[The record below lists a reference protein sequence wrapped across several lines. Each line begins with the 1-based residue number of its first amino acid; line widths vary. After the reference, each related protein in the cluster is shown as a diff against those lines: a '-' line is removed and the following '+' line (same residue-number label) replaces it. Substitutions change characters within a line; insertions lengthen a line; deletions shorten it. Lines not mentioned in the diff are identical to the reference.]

1 MTDRLREQIARESET
16 RQFESF
22 MRLAAMLTHDLKNSI
37 TALSLVVSNM
47 EQQFDNKEFRAE
59 AMESLKESTDKL
71 RSLVAKL
78 SGPVESLSGEYQRPR
93 PTDLVPHLKR
103 VLSTT
108 AEQARSHHTVDIH
121 LPDTLVA
128 TVDAERIERVFENL
142 VLNALEAMGTK
153 SGTLTIEAGQQSES
167 EIFFS
172 VADTGPGISAEF
184 QRTHLFRAFATT
196 KRKGVGL
203 GLYTCR
209 EVVRAHGGRIDVK
222 SEKDAGATFRVVLPS
237 ALFTGGK

>member
-47 EQQFDNKEFRAE
+47 EQQFDNREFRAE

-93 PTDLVPHLKR
+93 STDLVPYLKR
-103 VLSTT
+103 VLGAT
-108 AEQARSHHTVDIH
+108 AEQARRHHEVEIH

-128 TVDAERIERVFENL
+128 TVDADRIERVFENL
-142 VLNALEAMGTK
+142 VLNALEAMGTER
-153 SGTLTIEAGQQSES
+153 GTLTIDAGPQSET

-172 VADTGPGISAEF
+172 VTDTGPGISEEF
-184 QRTHLFRAFATT
+184 QRTRLFHAFATT
-196 KRKGVGL
+196 KRRGVGL

-209 EVVRAHGGRIDVK
+209 EVVRAHGGQIDVK
-222 SEKDAGATFRVVLPS
+222 SAKGAGATFRVVLPS
-237 ALFTGGK
+237 ARFTRGL